1 MKYNKFS
8 DFPTYEYN
16 PFWHNG
22 VDLSYFRR
30 YSSPNVEKTIIDVE
44 TGDTSDYIEKEKRT
58 VYYDSQPFIKIYK
71 TLIND
76 LKVLSSPS
84 GLILWDMISNLKD
97 NSDEIRFDIG
107 EFMAANGYSGK
118 SNIYKGLTELLKHKI
133 IARKAGSDGYF
144 FINVSKIYIGKREKN
159 NILVELLGVKKR

>member
-8 DFPTYEYN
+8 DFPTYEHN

-22 VDLSYFRR
+22 VDLSYFKR
-30 YSSPNVEKTIIDVE
+30 YAAPTVEKTVVDVS
-44 TGDTSDYIEKEKRT
+44 TGDTSDYIEKENKK
-58 VYYDSQPFIKIYK
+58 VYYDSQPFIKVYK

-84 GLILWDMISNLKD
+84 GLILWDMISNLRD
-97 NSDEIRFDIG
+97 NSDEVRFDIT
-107 EFMAANGYSGK
+107 EFMTANGYSGK